1 MYLPQSRL
9 PTRLIVRLALLSEIA
24 VMNFSEGFILEGPYV
39 HVQMAEGLDVN
50 EDLKG
55 TVKVIFFPE
64 MFLAMMVL
72 EVPMLSR
79 RYLSP
84 EVTLSLSFT

>member
-9 PTRLIVRLALLSEIA
+9 PTRLIVRLALLSEIT
-24 VMNFSEGFILEGPYV
+24 VMNFSEGFILVGPYI
-39 HVQMAEGLDVN
+39 QMAEVLDVN